1 MSKFKFKQN
10 DIDKIKKAVTIAE
23 SKTSGEIATAIIKES
38 DNYAFFELL
47 FALIVGFIYF
57 FVIMFFTDKIESI
70 IKQMFWDYSNNY
82 LLAFY
87 GFSTF
92 LIISL
97 FYLFANIP
105 FIDKLIVPHSIMN
118 KKVNQRAVR
127 YFMESGV
134 YNTKDRTG
142 ILIFISIL
150 EKRVELLAD
159 KGINSKINQNEW
171 DSIVGNITKGIKINE
186 IFKHLSE
193 SILTCGQLLEKHFP
207 IQKNDKN
214 ELRDDIDILEK

>member
-1 MSKFKFKQN
+1 
-10 DIDKIKKAVTIAE
+10 
-23 SKTSGEIATAIIKES
+23 
-38 DNYAFFELL
+38 
-47 FALIVGFIYF
+47 
-57 FVIMFFTDKIESI
+57 MFFTDKIESI

-105 FIDKLIVPHSIMN
+105 FIDKLIVPRSIMN

-159 KGINSKINQNEW
+159 KGISLKISQNEW
-171 DSIVGNITKGIKINE
+171 DSILNHITKGIKNNE
-186 IFKHLSE
+186 ILKHLSE
-193 SILTCGQLLEKHFP
+193 SILTCGQLLEKNFP

-214 ELRDDIDILEK
+214 ELPDDIDILEK